1 MNQLPTVV
9 SQDHLT
15 LLQAITGPG
24 AGAFAL
30 LVLMSL
36 FCWYLLASRLL
47 TGLRR
52 HRQGRQFYQV
62 FSLLSQRGALP
73 ELLACA
79 PPSPMQRLTAAAWFC
94 WKQGLGHPHG
104 WEETR
109 DQWLAASIQQQLD
122 KERLALESGLTLLAC
137 VGACA
142 PFVGLFGTVWGIYHA
157 LQAIGA
163 SGTTALDQVAG
174 PVGEALVM
182 TGVGLLVALPAVLA
196 YNGLVRL
203 NRRELA
209 WLESFAQQLHA
220 LLVWEA
226 RLTPPLA
233 EASGRPLPR
242 WFVAGAAL

>member
-1 MNQLPTVV
+1 MNPLPTVV
-9 SQDHLT
+9 AQDHQT

-24 AGAFAL
+24 TAAFAL

-47 TGLRR
+47 TGFRR

-62 FSLLSQRGALP
+62 FGTLSQRDALP
-73 ELLACA
+73 DLLACA

-94 WKQGLGHPHG
+94 WQQGLVHPHG
-104 WEETR
+104 GEDIL
-109 DQWLAASIQQQLD
+109 DQWLASSIQQQLD

-209 WLESFAQQLHA
+209 WLESFAHQLHA

-226 RLTPPLA
+226 RLTPPLIA
-233 EASGRPLPR
+233 APSHSLPR

>member
-1 MNQLPTVV
+1 MNGLPPVV
-9 SQDHLT
+9 TQDHLT
-15 LLQAITGPG
+15 LLQAVTGPG
-24 AGAFAL
+24 AGACAV

-47 TGLRR
+47 TWIRR

-62 FSLLSQRGALP
+62 FSSLSQREDLAQ
-73 ELLACA
+73 LLTCA
-79 PPSPMQRLTAAAWFC
+79 PPSPLQRLTAAAWFC
-94 WKQGLGHPHG
+94 WQRGLGHPQG
-104 WEETR
+104 GAGTM
-109 DQWLAASIQQQLD
+109 DQWLVASIQQQLD
-122 KERLALESGLTLLAC
+122 KERLMLESGLTLLAC

-157 LQAIGA
+157 LQAIGV
-163 SGTTALDQVAG
+163 SGSTALDQVAG

-182 TGVGLLVALPAVLA
+182 TGLGLLVALPAVLA

-209 WLESFAQQLHA
+209 WLESFAHQLHA

-242 WFVAGAAL
+242 WFVAGATV